1 MDATTVTCALL
12 IIIIG
17 VIFDKLMKVQADLI
31 AANLRLTKIHALTKC
46 PEPKKET
53 GFLKSMNTVQQRN
66 AANDEILTPPA
77 IAAQQIADTK
87 RIYETF
93 FIDDM
98 TLDYRAKWF
107 DGFKN
112 TGVYYNQYPE
122 DCEKDYAELL
132 EGKDF
137 FKHEGDFD
145 ICCGNPPFSLM
156 CSKKN
161 FCGIWEHLA
170 TKKKPLVISMVTGSL
185 SISPQ
190 LIARMNKWGYHLQEI
205 NQFKVQ
211 KWVPSCYTIWINVEE
226 HYCRHGCNDEGV
238 MPTIFKSSNF
248 MNKYVD
254 VNEEYHNSL

>member
-1 MDATTVTCALL
+1 MLAL
-12 IIIIG
+12 IILTLIIG
-17 VIFDKLMKVQADLI
+17 ALIARLMKVQQDL
-31 AANLRLTKIHALTKC
+31 NTALATAPAP

-53 GFLKSMNTVQQRN
+53 GFLKSMGNIQQRKS
-66 AANDEILTPPA
+66 ANDEILTPPA

-87 RIYETF
+87 RIY
-93 FIDDM
+93 DDWFSEESSEP
-98 TLDYRAKWF
+98 TRWF

-122 DCEKDYAELL
+122 DAEKDYAELL

-170 TKKKPLVISMVTGSL
+170 TKKKPHVISMVTGTL

-190 LIARMNKWGYHLQEI
+190 LIGRMEKWGYHLQLI

-211 KWVPSCYTIWINVEE
+211 KWVPSCYTIWIKVE
-226 HYCRHGCNDEGV
+226 NGV
-238 MPTIFKSSNF
+238 DPSGLDTIFKSSDY
-248 MNKYVD
+248 MNKWVD
-254 VNEEYHNSL
+254 VDDEYHNSL